1 MHVISN
7 WPRASPSS
15 NFEITK
21 RDYSLNCTPLGP
33 ITVLL
38 LIYCKVWN
46 KINQNNDETL
56 LVTVM
61 YYNALQTFESVG

>member
-1 MHVISN
+1 M
-7 WPRASPSS
+7 
-15 NFEITK
+15 
-21 RDYSLNCTPLGP
+21 NCTPLGP